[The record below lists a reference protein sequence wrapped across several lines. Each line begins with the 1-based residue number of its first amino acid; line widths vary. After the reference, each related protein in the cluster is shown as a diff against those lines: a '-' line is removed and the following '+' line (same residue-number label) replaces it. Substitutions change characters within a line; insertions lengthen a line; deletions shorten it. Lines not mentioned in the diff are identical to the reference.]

1 MHIFNFNNKIRI
13 EKKTSGYMD
22 EQSFQINEV

>member
-1 MHIFNFNNKIRI
+1 
-13 EKKTSGYMD
+13 MD